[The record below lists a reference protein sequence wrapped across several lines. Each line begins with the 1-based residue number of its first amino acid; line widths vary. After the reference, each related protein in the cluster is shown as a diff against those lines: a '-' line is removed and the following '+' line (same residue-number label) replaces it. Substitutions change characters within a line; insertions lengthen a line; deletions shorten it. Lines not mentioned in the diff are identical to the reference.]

1 MKRPPSR
8 GSSGSSKK
16 KSQKPPANVVE
27 LFPKSKKSK
36 TPPEARTSTR
46 PALRRESKRLS
57 IHKRNLKSQVTRIRP
72 RVNFG
77 RRVWIAVLS
86 GLSIL
91 IVLVGISVFSPLLAI
106 EKIVLV
112 GVESLSE
119 KSILKDL
126 DYLKGRP
133 LPQVSNDE
141 VTKKL
146 SKYELI
152 DSVSVVSVPPNT
164 LKVIIA
170 ERTAIAL
177 VSVNGVNYRYDA
189 VGVQLGRSNQSEKL
203 PVILGAGNPGSSK
216 SFTRAVTVILSLPVA
231 LLPKVESIRASSK
244 DNVVLALRQNRQR
257 VLWGDSS
264 QPALKAKVLSA
275 LMKNYDDRV
284 GLTFD
289 VSSPNQPSV
298 Y

>member
-1 MKRPPSR
+1 
-8 GSSGSSKK
+8 
-16 KSQKPPANVVE
+16 V
-27 LFPKSKKSK
+27 
-36 TPPEARTSTR
+36 
-46 PALRRESKRLS
+46 
-57 IHKRNLKSQVTRIRP
+57 
-72 RVNFG
+72 
-77 RRVWIAVLS
+77 
-86 GLSIL
+86 
-91 IVLVGISVFSPLLAI
+91 VLVGISIFSPLLAI

-133 LPQVSNDE
+133 LPQVTNDE

-164 LKVIIA
+164 LKVVIA
-170 ERTAIAL
+170 ERTAIAI

-189 VGVQLGRSNQSEKL
+189 VGVQLGRASQNDKL
-203 PVILGAGNPGSSK
+203 PAILGSGNPGSSK
-216 SFTRAVTVILSLPVA
+216 SFSRAVTVILSLPIA
-231 LLPKVESIRASSK
+231 LLPKVESIRAAST
-244 DNVVLALRQNRQR
+244 DNVILTLRQNRQR
-257 VLWGDSS
+257 VLWGDSA
-264 QPALKAKVLSA
+264 QPGLKSKVLSA